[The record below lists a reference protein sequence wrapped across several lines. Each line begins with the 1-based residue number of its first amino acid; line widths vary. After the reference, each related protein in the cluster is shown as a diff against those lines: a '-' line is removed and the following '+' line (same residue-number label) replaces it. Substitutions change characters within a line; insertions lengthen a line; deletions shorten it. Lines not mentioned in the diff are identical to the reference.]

1 MPFAAGRLYR
11 LLGRHYL
18 WLYLGFEVTTALIIT
33 MATVGLFRLYTPDTS
48 MAEFWRIAAVA
59 EALVV
64 LALVYTVT
72 KAIKMAKPLSDWLRT
87 RDSDGAIDAWRVAI
101 TIPRRLVVVNG
112 WKAFAIISLPSS
124 VFYTIEFGLPA
135 YSALIL
141 LAGSC
146 IAVAYAGVLHFFAS
160 ELFLRPVVEDIAE
173 LLPADF
179 EGQPAGVPL
188 RWKLLGALPIISVV
202 TGVVTSG
209 LSSGGAHS
217 LDKLGLNVGIALAI
231 AFTVSLEMTLL
242 ITKSIVGPV
251 NDLLDATQRVRAGD
265 LEVRV
270 PVMSGDEIG
279 ALAGSF
285 NEMMR
290 GLSERE
296 ALRQAFGSY
305 VDPDVA
311 ERVLEEGELLEG
323 QEREVTVMF
332 VDVRDFTPF
341 AERSSARET
350 VSFLNEFFETVVP
363 VVVGCG
369 GHANKF
375 LGDGLLCV
383 FGAPERM
390 TDHADCALDC
400 AVKVASRVEDRFE
413 GRVGIGIGLN
423 SGPVAV
429 GSVGGGGRLE
439 FSVIGDPVNVAAR
452 VEAITRETGDTL
464 LLTEATR
471 CLLERSNAELEPRG
485 EIELKGK
492 SEPVPLYAWSD
503 SLDERSTSRQAR
515 LTADA

>member
-48 MAEFWRIAAVA
+48 PAEFWRIAAVA
-59 EALVV
+59 EGLVV
-64 LALVYTVT
+64 VALAYTVT

-87 RDSDGAIDAWRVAI
+87 RDPDGALEAWHVAI
-101 TIPRRLVVVNG
+101 TIPRRLVFVNG
-112 WKAFAIISLPSS
+112 WKPFAIISLPSS
-124 VFYTIEFGLPA
+124 IFYPVELALPA
-135 YSALIL
+135 YSALIII
-141 LAGSC
+141 AGSC
-146 IAVAYAGVLHFFAS
+146 IAIAYAGVLHFFAS

-173 LLPADF
+173 LLPPDF

-270 PVMSGDEIG
+270 PVMSGDEMG

-305 VDPDVA
+305 VDPDIA

-383 FGAPERM
+383 FGAPERLK
-390 TDHADCALDC
+390 DHPDRALACACKLADAI
-400 AVKVASRVEDRFE
+400 EERF
-413 GRVGIGIGLN
+413 GGDLLVGVGLS
-423 SGPVAV
+423 SGPVVV

-452 VEAITRETGDTL
+452 VEAATRDTGDTI

>member
-33 MATVGLFRLYTPDTS
+33 IATVGLFKLYTPDTS
-48 MAEFWRIAAVA
+48 TAEFWRIALVA

-64 LALVYTVT
+64 LALVYTVA

-87 RDSDGAIDAWRVAI
+87 RDPDGALEAWQVAI
-101 TIPRRLVVVNG
+101 TIPRRLVFVNG
-112 WKAFAIISLPSS
+112 WKPVAVISLPSS
-124 VFYTIEFGLPA
+124 IFYTVELGLPA
-135 YSALIL
+135 YNALIII
-141 LAGSC
+141 AGSC
-146 IAVAYAGVLHFFAS
+146 IAIAYAGVLHFFAS
-160 ELFLRPVVEDIAE
+160 ELFLRPVVEDIAQ
-173 LLPADF
+173 LLPPDF
-179 EGQPAGVPL
+179 EGQRAGVPL

-270 PVMSGDEIG
+270 PVMSGDEMG

-305 VDPDVA
+305 VDPAVA
-311 ERVLEEGELLEG
+311 ERVLEEGELIAG
-323 QEREVTVMF
+323 QEREVTVLIL
-332 VDVRDFTPF
+332 DVCDFTEF

-350 VSFLNEFFETVVP
+350 VGFLNEMFGIAVP
-363 VVVGCG
+363 RVTEHG

-390 TDHADCALDC
+390 SDHADRALECARDI
-400 AVKVASRVEDRFE
+400 AAKVGERFDGE
-413 GRVGIGIGLN
+413 IGIGIGLN